1 MSSGGIGFSYG
12 TQSVKTTDTGADA
25 TQAGSTVGSVNGDL
39 TVRAGDNLTVTGSD
53 LIAGRDMALSGKTSP
68 SPPPKTRAGRP
79 TRWSRKPPA

>member
-39 TVRAGDNLTVTGSD
+39 TLRAGDNLTVTGS
-53 LIAGRDMALSGKTSP
+53 I
-68 SPPPKTRAGRP
+68 
-79 TRWSRKPPA
+79 